1 MRFLFKFSKKF
12 LKKIIYSKKHF
23 LRIRDFT
30 RKLMFLT
37 SQAIFAR
44 SIQQIIYLH
53 IMKRMIYSVG
63 ENSNISDHYNFFSD
77 LDDGTIQAQRKLE
90 EFVQKLATTQDS
102 KGKRVLIIATM
113 STGGQ
118 TINKMML
125 EMTKSTTF
133 QRDDITLDRIR

>member
-1 MRFLFKFSKKF
+1 
-12 LKKIIYSKKHF
+12 
-23 LRIRDFT
+23 
-30 RKLMFLT
+30 
-37 SQAIFAR
+37 
-44 SIQQIIYLH
+44 
-53 IMKRMIYSVG
+53 MIYSVG

>member
-1 MRFLFKFSKKF
+1 ML
-12 LKKIIYSKKHF
+12 
-23 LRIRDFT
+23 
-30 RKLMFLT
+30 
-37 SQAIFAR
+37 
-44 SIQQIIYLH
+44 
-53 IMKRMIYSVG
+53 YSVG
-63 ENSNISDHYNFFSD
+63 ENSKWPFQFFSD

-102 KGKRVLIIATM
+102 KGKRVLIVATM

-133 QRDDITLDRIR
+133 QRDDITLDQIR